1 MNLNRS
7 RNSGLLSWVLSVE
20 SGISGFEEE
29 NPPSDLPKSIFGGG
43 DPSPTVTDVKSA
55 DFRVS
60 SGGLGKWVGSQVTM
74 DTHSCFFSL
83 FIHTFLLLYAIF
95 FYFCFTLR
103 CLNGFCLKCFKN
115 TGCQNLSYHELSSCK
130 VFQEFVLGLDFIVF
144 NK

>member
-43 DPSPTVTDVKSA
+43 DPSPTVTDVKSV
-55 DFRVS
+55 DFRVN

-95 FYFCFTLR
+95 FI
-103 CLNGFCLKCFKN
+103 
-115 TGCQNLSYHELSSCK
+115 
-130 VFQEFVLGLDFIVF
+130 FVSH
-144 NK
+144 